1 MTKFRRLGLSAG
13 LSALI
18 ASTALA
24 QPVAPAAMLG
34 FSPAGAQGEAALEQ
48 RFDAQVD
55 KADLKAWMERMA
67 SEPNNVGSPHD
78 RANAEWQLAQFKGW
92 GWDAHIETF
101 DILYPTPISESLELT
116 GDHPYRARLH
126 EPVIAE
132 DASSAEM
139 PGVLPPYVAY
149 QGDGDVTAPL
159 VYVNYGMPDDYR
171 ALERQGV
178 DVRGKIVMARYGG
191 GWRGLKPKLA
201 QQHGAVGCI
210 IYSDPHDDG
219 YGADDVYPKGP
230 ARPPEG
236 VQRGSVQDMITYPG
250 DPLTPGIG
258 ATKDAK
264 RLTRET
270 AVTLMKIPTLPIS
283 YADAQPFLAALG
295 GPLAEPSFRGG
306 LPITYHVGPGP
317 AVVHLAVKSDWSLK
331 PIYDVIAVMKGS
343 TYPDQWIVR
352 GNHHD
357 GWVFGAEDPLS
368 GQIAMMSEVKA
379 MGALAKTGW
388 RPKRTLVY
396 ASWDAEEPGLIGS
409 TEWAEAHADELKAK
423 AILYVNSDNIDRGFL
438 AAEGSHDYQHL
449 VNQVAASVQDPE
461 TGVSLR
467 ERLRAHLQ
475 VDALKP
481 PPGEAGERA
490 MRMARIAAAGGD
502 VPMGA
507 LGSGSDYT
515 PFLQHLGIASI
526 DLGFGGEGESGGVY
540 HSAYDT
546 YTHYERFGDPGYAYS
561 FTLAEVA
568 GHTMLRMADADAPP
582 LRFGDFASTVQGY
595 ADEVHALADHARDRS
610 AATDKL
616 LASGAF
622 KLTADPT
629 KVQLPPRED
638 DVVPVLALQPLDA
651 AVARLK
657 ASAARYDQAL
667 DAGGPLSPTQQARL
681 NTALQGIDQALLD
694 QSGLPGR
701 SWFKNFVYAPGME
714 TGYGVKTL
722 PGVREAIEGRR
733 WSEADRYAAATAG
746 VLNAYADRIDQATAV
761 LTGSS
766 KHG

>member
-1 MTKFRRLGLSAG
+1 MKYLRRLGLGAG
-13 LSALI
+13 LCVSCLL

-24 QPVAPAAMLG
+24 QPAPMLG
-34 FSPAGAQGEAALEQ
+34 FSPAGAQSETALEQ
-48 RFDAQVD
+48 RFDAQLD

-67 SEPNNVGSPHD
+67 SAPNNVGSPHD
-78 RANAEWQLAQFKGW
+78 RENAQWQLAQFKSW

-126 EPVIAE
+126 EPVVPE
-132 DASSAEM
+132 DATSADM

-250 DPLTPGIG
+250 DPLTPGVG
-258 ATKDAK
+258 ATPDAK
-264 RLTRET
+264 RMTRAE

-283 YADAQPFLAALG
+283 YADALPFLAALG
-295 GPLAEPSFRGG
+295 GPLADPSFRGG

-317 AVVHLAVKSDWSLK
+317 AVVRLAVKSDWSLK

-343 TYPDQWIVR
+343 QYPDQWIVR

-368 GQIAMMSEVKA
+368 GQIALMAEAKA
-379 MGALAKTGW
+379 LGALAKTGW
-388 RPKRTLVY
+388 APKRTLVY

-409 TEWAEAHADELKAK
+409 TEWAEAHADELKRK
-423 AILYVNSDNIDRGFL
+423 AILYLNSDNIDRGFL
-438 AAEGSHDYQHL
+438 YAEGSHDYQHL
-449 VNQVAASVQDPE
+449 VNEVAQSVRDPE
-461 TGVSLR
+461 TGVNLR
-467 ERLRAHLQ
+467 ERLRARME
-475 VDALKP
+475 VEALKP
-481 PPGEAGERA
+481 PPGEPGERA
-490 MRMARIAAAGGD
+490 AKMAKIAEKGGD
-502 VPMGA
+502 VPIGA

-546 YTHYERFGDPGYAYS
+546 FTHYERFGDPGYAYS
-561 FTLAEVA
+561 FTLAQIA
-568 GHTMLRMADADAPP
+568 GHTMLRMADAATPP
-582 LRFGDFASTVQGY
+582 LRFGDFADTVQGY
-595 ADEVHALADHARDRS
+595 DDEVHALADHARQRA

-616 LASGAF
+616 LAGGAF

-638 DVVPVLALQPLDA
+638 DVVPALAFQPLDA

-667 DAGGPLSPTQQARL
+667 DASGSLSPERQARL

-694 QSGLPGR
+694 PNGLPSR

-733 WSEADRYAAATAG
+733 WADADRYAAATAG

-761 LTGSS
+761 LTGSPQ
-766 KHG
+766 HG